1 MSLSH
6 LSLSKTKYILGRTT
20 DISKDLHPSDDD
32 DAGEGDVFRSTR
44 SHRTSSQRGP
54 HSSSARP
61 VDNDRELLLELAR
74 TFRDLENL
82 FIALDALEEW
92 ERLADEGGK

>member
-32 DAGEGDVFRSTR
+32 AEEEDVFRSTR
-44 SHRTSSQRGP
+44 SHRTSSQRRHP
-54 HSSSARP
+54 SSSTTS

-74 TFRDLENL
+74 TFTDLENL

>member
-1 MSLSH
+1 MSLSQ

-20 DISKDLHPSDDD
+20 GISKDWHPSDD
-32 DAGEGDVFRSTR
+32 DAGEGDVFTSIK
-44 SHRTSSQRGP
+44 SHRTSSQRRP
-54 HSSSARP
+54 SSSTARP

-74 TFRDLENL
+74 TFKDLENL

-92 ERLADEGGK
+92 ERLAEEGGK

>member
-1 MSLSH
+1 MSLSQF
-6 LSLSKTKYILGRTT
+6 SLSKTKYILGRTT

-32 DAGEGDVFRSTR
+32 AGERDVSRSTG
-44 SHRTSSQRGP
+44 SQRTSSQHRRP
-54 HSSSARP
+54 SSSARH

-74 TFRDLENL
+74 TFKDLENL

-92 ERLADEGGK
+92 ERLAREGGK

>member
-6 LSLSKTKYILGRTT
+6 LSLAKTKYILGRTT
-20 DISKDLHPSDDD
+20 DISKDVHPSDDD
-32 DAGEGDVFRSTR
+32 GEERDGFRSTR
-44 SHRTSSQRGP
+44 SHRTSSQRRP

-74 TFRDLENL
+74 TFKDLENL

-92 ERLADEGGK
+92 KHLADEGGR

>member
-32 DAGEGDVFRSTR
+32 EGEGDVFRSTR
-44 SHRTSSQRGP
+44 SHRTSSQRHP
-54 HSSSARP
+54 RSSSARP

-74 TFRDLENL
+74 TFKDLENL
-82 FIALDALEEW
+82 FVALDALEEW